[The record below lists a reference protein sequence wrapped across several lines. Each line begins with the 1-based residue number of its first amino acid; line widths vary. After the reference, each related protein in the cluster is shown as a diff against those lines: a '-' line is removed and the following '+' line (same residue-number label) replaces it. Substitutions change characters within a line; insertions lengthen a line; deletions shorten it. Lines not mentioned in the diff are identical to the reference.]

1 MSKPVTQG
9 SLFRSRIAK
18 EFDKKTAEFHTS
30 ANEDLRIFEDDLNCT
45 TAHDIMLHEQGII
58 PAKEIKLILTALDG
72 IRQKWRAGEV
82 TIGAE
87 YEDVHE
93 YIETTVIK
101 QIGIEAGGMIHTGRS
116 RNDQVVTDIKL
127 RLREDIIALGEATL
141 NLVDALQKRAAE
153 HADTPMILYT
163 HGQHAQVGTMGAYL
177 SAHADILLRDQQ
189 RLAELYARVNTNP
202 LGAGPVGG
210 TSININRKR
219 TTELLGFDSIH
230 ENAIDATSSRD
241 WAVETA
247 SVCAIT
253 MGDLSR
259 LSADILEWSTVE
271 FGYIELA
278 DEYASSSSIMPQKKN
293 PSTIELLRG
302 KTGEAYG
309 DLVSLLTMEKGL
321 ASGYVQDLQETKLTL
336 WRTVY
341 NTQICLEIMAGAVAT
356 MKIKP
361 ERLAKPLQGNFAMA
375 VEVAETLANEANLSF
390 REAYKIAADLTN
402 LTISRGST
410 LDKLTP
416 KDVEESA
423 AKLYKK
429 KVKVTQV
436 LVDKAT
442 DPKQSL
448 ERRVSLGSPSPKEV
462 KRMLKEH
469 AVAAKKQRADLEKKK
484 GAVEATLKSLQS
496 TAAKLSK

>member
-82 TIGAE
+82 TISAE

-127 RLREDIIALGEATL
+127 RLREDILAMGEATL

-177 SAHADILLRDQQ
+177 SAHADILLRDAQ
-189 RLAELYARVNTNP
+189 RLTELYARVNTNP

-230 ENAIDATSSRD
+230 ENAIDATSARD
-241 WAVETA
+241 WAVETCA
-247 SVCAIT
+247 VCAIT
-253 MGDLSR
+253 MTDLSR
-259 LSADILEWSTVE
+259 LAADILEWSTVE
-271 FGYIELA
+271 FGYVELS
-278 DEYASSSSIMPQKKN
+278 DEYSSSSSIMPQKKN

-302 KTGEAYG
+302 KSGQATGALME
-309 DLVSLLTMEKGL
+309 LLTMTKGL
-321 ASGYVQDLQETKLTL
+321 GSGYVQDLQETKLTL

-341 NTQICLEIMAGAVAT
+341 NTQICLEIMGGAVAT

-361 ERLAKPLQGNFAMA
+361 EKLAKPLQGNFAMA
-375 VEVAETLANEANLSF
+375 VELAETLANETPLSF
-390 REAYKIAADLTN
+390 REAYKIAADLVNT
-402 LTISRGST
+402 TISRGST
-410 LDKLTP
+410 LDKLKP
-416 KDVEESA
+416 EDVAASA
-423 AKLYKK
+423 ERLYKK
-429 KVKVTQV
+429 KLKVTQT
-436 LVDKAT
+436 LIDKAT
-442 DPKQSL
+442 DPLKSL
-448 ERRVSLGSPSPKEV
+448 QRRVSLGSPRPEEV
-462 KRMLKEH
+462 RRMLKEH
-469 AVAAKKQRADLEKKK
+469 GAEAAEQRAELDGRRSRLE
-484 GAVEATLKSLQS
+484 AALANLHA
-496 TAAKLSK
+496 TAARFSA

>member
-30 ANEDLRIFEDDLNCT
+30 VNEDLRIFEDDLNCT

-58 PAKEIKLILTALDG
+58 PVKEIKLILTALDG
-72 IRQKWRAGEV
+72 IRQKWRACEV
-82 TIGAE
+82 IIGAE

-127 RLREDIIALGEATL
+127 RLREDILAMGKATL
-141 NLVDALQKRAAE
+141 NLVDTLQKRAAE

-189 RLAELYARVNTNP
+189 RLVELYARVNTNP
-202 LGAGPVGG
+202 LGAGPIGG

-219 TTELLGFDSIH
+219 TTELLGFDAIH
-230 ENAIDATSSRD
+230 ENAIDATSARD
-241 WAVETA
+241 WAVETCA
-247 SVCAIT
+247 VCAIT
-253 MGDLSR
+253 NTDLSR
-259 LSADILEWSTVE
+259 LAADILEWSTVE
-271 FGYIELA
+271 FGYVELS
-278 DEYASSSSIMPQKKN
+278 DEYSSSSSIMPQKKN

-302 KTGEAYG
+302 KTGQSTGALMEI
-309 DLVSLLTMEKGL
+309 LTMTKGL

-341 NTQICLEIMAGAVAT
+341 NTQICLAIMEGAVDT

-361 ERLAKPLQGNFAMA
+361 EKLAKPLQGNFAMA
-375 VEVAETLANEANLSF
+375 VELAETLANDANLSF

-402 LTISRGST
+402 LTIDRSST

-423 AKLYKK
+423 VKLYKK
-429 KVKVTQV
+429 SIKVTQT
-436 LVDKAT
+436 LIDKAT
-442 DPKQSL
+442 DPMKSL

-462 KRMLKEH
+462 KKMLKEH
-469 AVAAKKQRADLEKKK
+469 AVTAKKQRIDLDKKK
-484 GAVEATLKSLQS
+484 AAVEEALANLHSI
-496 TAAKLSK
+496 AAKLSK

>member
-30 ANEDLRIFEDDLNCT
+30 TNEDLRIFEDDLNCT

-58 PAKEIKLILTALDG
+58 PAKELKLILTALNE
-72 IRQKWRAGEV
+72 IRQKWRTGEV
-82 TIGAE
+82 TIDAE

-127 RLREDIIALGEATL
+127 RLREDVLTLSEATL

-153 HADTPMILYT
+153 HANTPMILYT

-177 SAHADILLRDQQ
+177 SAHADILLRDAQ
-189 RLAELYARVNTNP
+189 RLSELYTRVNTNP

-219 TTELLGFDSIH
+219 TTELLGFDAIH
-230 ENAIDATSSRD
+230 ENAIDATSARD

-247 SVCAIT
+247 SVCAIILS
-253 MGDLSR
+253 DLSR

-271 FGYIELA
+271 FGYIELS
-278 DEYASSSSIMPQKKN
+278 DEYSSSSSIMPQKKN

-302 KTGEAYG
+302 KSGQATGALIE
-309 DLVSLLTMEKGL
+309 LMTMTKGL
-321 ASGYVQDLQETKLTL
+321 GSGYVQDLQETKLTL

-341 NTQICLEIMAGAVAT
+341 NTQICLEIMAGAVST

-361 ERLAKPLQGNFAMA
+361 EKLSKPLKGNFALA
-375 VEVAETLANEANLSF
+375 TELAETLANETPLSF
-390 REAYKIAADLTN
+390 REAYKIAADLVNT
-402 LTISRGST
+402 TISRGST

-423 AKLYKK
+423 EKLYKK
-429 KVKVTQV
+429 KIKVAPA
-436 LVDKAT
+436 LVENAT
-442 DPKQSL
+442 DPIQSL
-448 ERRVSLGSPSPKEV
+448 NRRRSLGSPSPAEV
-462 KRMLKEH
+462 KRMVKEH
-469 AVAAKKQRADLEKKK
+469 GAAAKKQRKEFDAKKK
-484 GAVEATLKSLQS
+484 AVEASLKNLHA
-496 TAAKLSK
+496 TATKLSK

>member
-30 ANEDLRIFEDDLNCT
+30 VNEDLRIFEDDLNCT
-45 TAHDIMLHEQGII
+45 TSHDIMLHEQGII
-58 PAKEIKLILTALDG
+58 PVKEIKLILTALDG
-72 IRQKWRAGEV
+72 IRQKWRACEV
-82 TIGAE
+82 IIGAD

-127 RLREDIIALGEATL
+127 RLREDILAMGEATL
-141 NLVDALQKRAAE
+141 NLVDTLQKRAAE

-219 TTELLGFDSIH
+219 TTELLGFDAIH
-230 ENAIDATSSRD
+230 ENAIDATSARD
-241 WAVETA
+241 WAVETCA
-247 SVCAIT
+247 VCAIT
-253 MGDLSR
+253 NTDLSR
-259 LSADILEWSTVE
+259 LAADILEWSTVE
-271 FGYIELA
+271 FGYVELS
-278 DEYASSSSIMPQKKN
+278 DEYSSSSSIMPQKKN

-302 KTGEAYG
+302 KTGQSTGALMEI
-309 DLVSLLTMEKGL
+309 LTMTKGL
-321 ASGYVQDLQETKLTL
+321 TSGYVQDLQETKLTL

-341 NTQICLEIMAGAVAT
+341 NTQICLAITEGAVAT

-361 ERLAKPLQGNFAMA
+361 EKLAKPLQGNFAMA
-375 VEVAETLANEANLSF
+375 VELAETLANDTSLSF

-402 LTISRGST
+402 LTISRSST
-410 LDKLTP
+410 LDKLAP

-423 AKLYKK
+423 VKLYKK
-429 KVKVTQV
+429 SIKVTQT
-436 LVDKAT
+436 LIDKAT
-442 DPKQSL
+442 DPMKSL

-462 KRMLKEH
+462 KKMLKEH
-469 AVAAKKQRADLEKKK
+469 AVTAKKQRIDLDKKK
-484 GAVEATLKSLQS
+484 AALDVALANLHSI
-496 TAAKLSK
+496 AAKLSK

>member
-1 MSKPVTQG
+1 MAKPVTQG
-9 SLFRSRIAK
+9 SLFRSRLGK
-18 EFDKKTAEFHTS
+18 EFDNKTAVFHTS
-30 ANEDLRIFEDDLNCT
+30 VNEDLRIFEDDINCT

-58 PAKEIKLILTALDG
+58 PAKELRLILTALEE
-72 IRQKWRAGEV
+72 IRQKWRRGEV

-127 RLREDIIALGEATL
+127 RLREDILKIGEATL
-141 NLVDALQKRAAE
+141 NLVDALQKRATE

-177 SAHADILLRDQQ
+177 SAYADILIRDEQ
-189 RLAELYARVNTNP
+189 RLTELYARVNTNP

-230 ENAIDATSSRD
+230 ENSIDATSSRD
-241 WAVETA
+241 WAMETA
-247 SVCAIT
+247 TVCAII

-259 LSADILEWSTVE
+259 IAADLLEWSTVE

-302 KTGEAYG
+302 KTGESYG
-309 DLVSLLTMEKGL
+309 ALIELLTMEKGL
-321 ASGYVQDLQETKLTL
+321 TTGYVQDLQETKLTL
-336 WRTVY
+336 WRTID
-341 NTQICLEIMAGAVAT
+341 NTQICLEIMTGAVAT

-375 VEVAETLANEANLSF
+375 VELAETLANETNLSF
-390 REAYKIAADLTN
+390 RESYKIAADLVN
-402 LTISRGST
+402 LTISRGAT
-410 LDKLTP
+410 LDRLKP
-416 KDVEESA
+416 EDVEASA

-429 KVKVTQV
+429 KVKVTQA
-436 LVDKAT
+436 LIDKAT
-442 DPKQSL
+442 DPIQSL
-448 ERRVSLGSPSPKEV
+448 NRRVSLGSPSPSEV

-469 AVAAKKQRADLEKKK
+469 SAMAKKQRTKLIEKKNK
-484 GAVEATLKSLQS
+484 VEAALDNLHQS
-496 TAAKLSK
+496 AAAHSI

>member
-1 MSKPVTQG
+1 MAKPVTQG
-9 SLFRSRIAK
+9 SLFRSRLAK
-18 EFDKKTAEFHTS
+18 EFDDKTAAFHTS
-30 ANEDLRIFEDDLNCT
+30 VDEDLRIFEDDINCT

-58 PAKEIKLILTALDG
+58 PAKELKLILAALEE
-72 IRQKWRAGEV
+72 IRQKWRKGEV

-127 RLREDIIALGEATL
+127 RLREDVLNISEATL
-141 NLVDALQKRAAE
+141 NLVDALQGRATE
-153 HADTPMILYT
+153 HADSLMILYT

-177 SAHADILLRDQQ
+177 SSHADILLRDQR
-189 RLAELYARVNTNP
+189 RLAELYTRVNTNP

-210 TSININRKR
+210 TSINIDRRR
-219 TTELLGFDSIH
+219 TTELLGFDAIH
-230 ENAIDATSSRD
+230 ENSIDATSSRD
-241 WAVETA
+241 WAMETA
-247 SVCAIT
+247 AVCAIT

-259 LSADILEWSTVE
+259 LAADILEWSTVE
-271 FGYIELA
+271 FGYVELA

-309 DLVSLLTMEKGL
+309 ALVELLTMEKGVPT
-321 ASGYVQDLQETKLTL
+321 GYVQDLQETKLTL
-336 WRTVY
+336 WRTLD

-361 ERLAKPLQGNFAMA
+361 ERLARPVQGNFAMA
-375 VEVAETLANEANLSF
+375 VELAETLANDAGLSF
-390 REAYKIAADLTN
+390 RESYKIAADLVN

-410 LDKLTP
+410 LDKLKP
-416 KDVEESA
+416 EDVTASA
-423 AKLYKK
+423 ERLYKK
-429 KVKVTQV
+429 KVKVTQA
-436 LVDKAT
+436 LIDKAT
-442 DPKQSL
+442 DPKKSL
-448 ERRVSLGSPSPKEV
+448 QRRVSLGSPRPEEV
-462 KRMLKEH
+462 KRMLREH
-469 AVAAKKQRADLEKKK
+469 GAEAAEQRARLGERR
-484 GAVEATLKSLQS
+484 SRLQTALDKLHA
-496 TAAKLSK
+496 TAARLSA

>member
-30 ANEDLRIFEDDLNCT
+30 VNEDLRIFEDDLNCT

-58 PAKEIKLILTALDG
+58 PAKEIKLILTALGG

-127 RLREDIIALGEATL
+127 RLREDILAIGEATL
-141 NLVDALQKRAAE
+141 NLIDALQKRAAE

-202 LGAGPVGG
+202 LGAGPIGG
-210 TSININRKR
+210 TSINIDRKR
-219 TTELLGFDSIH
+219 TTELLGFDAIH
-230 ENAIDATSSRD
+230 ENAIDATSARD
-241 WAVETA
+241 WAVETCA
-247 SVCAIT
+247 VCAIT
-253 MGDLSR
+253 NTDLSR
-259 LSADILEWSTVE
+259 LAADILEWSAVE
-271 FGYIELA
+271 FGYVELS
-278 DEYASSSSIMPQKKN
+278 DEYSSSSSIMPQKKN

-302 KTGEAYG
+302 KTGQSTGALMEIF
-309 DLVSLLTMEKGL
+309 TMTKGL
-321 ASGYVQDLQETKLTL
+321 TSGYVQDLQETKVTL

-341 NTQICLEIMAGAVAT
+341 NTQICLEIMEGAIAT
-356 MKIKP
+356 MKIKL
-361 ERLAKPLQGNFAMA
+361 EKLAKPLQGNYAMA
-375 VEVAETLANEANLSF
+375 VELAETLANDTPLSF

-402 LTISRGST
+402 LTISRGLT

-416 KDVEESA
+416 KDIEESA
-423 AKLYKK
+423 KKLYKK
-429 KVKVTQV
+429 KVKVTSA
-436 LVDKAT
+436 LVAKAT
-442 DPKQSL
+442 DPMLSL
-448 ERRVSLGSPSPKEV
+448 SRRKSLGAPSPAEV

-469 AVAAKKQRADLEKKK
+469 GIAAKKQRADLDKKK
-484 GAVEATLKSLQS
+484 AAIEAALSNLQS
-496 TAAKLSK
+496 TAIKLSE

>member
-1 MSKPVTQG
+1 MAKPVTPG
-9 SLFRSRIAK
+9 SLFRSRLGK
-18 EFDKKTAEFHTS
+18 EFDNKTAVFHTS
-30 ANEDLRIFEDDLNCT
+30 VNEDLRIFEDDINCT

-58 PAKEIKLILTALDG
+58 PAKELRLILTALEE
-72 IRQKWRAGEV
+72 IRQKWRRGEV

-127 RLREDIIALGEATL
+127 RLREDILKMGESTL
-141 NLVDALQKRAAE
+141 NLVDALQKRATE

-163 HGQHAQVGTMGAYL
+163 HGQHAQVGTMGAYF
-177 SAHADILLRDQQ
+177 SAYADILLRDEQ
-189 RLAELYARVNTNP
+189 RLIELYARVNTNP

-219 TTELLGFDSIH
+219 TTELLGFEGIH
-230 ENAIDATSSRD
+230 ENSIDATSSRD
-241 WAVETA
+241 WAMETA
-247 SVCAIT
+247 SVCAII

-259 LSADILEWSTVE
+259 IAADILEWSTVE
-271 FGYIELA
+271 FGYLELA

-302 KTGEAYG
+302 KTGESYG
-309 DLVSLLTMEKGL
+309 ALAELLTMEKGL
-321 ASGYVQDLQETKLTL
+321 TTGYVQDLQETKLTL
-336 WRTVY
+336 WRTID

-361 ERLAKPLQGNFAMA
+361 ERLAKPLQGNFALA
-375 VEVAETLANEANLSF
+375 VELAETLANETSLSF
-390 REAYKIAADLTN
+390 RESYKITADLVN
-402 LTISRGST
+402 ITISRGAT
-410 LDKLTP
+410 LDKLKP
-416 KDVEESA
+416 EDVEASA
-423 AKLYKK
+423 EKLYKK
-429 KVKVTQV
+429 KVKVTQT
-436 LVDKAT
+436 LIDKAT
-442 DPKQSL
+442 DPMQSL
-448 ERRVSLGSPSPKEV
+448 NRRVSLGSPSPTEV

-469 AVAAKKQRADLEKKK
+469 GATAQKQRTELFKKKDNIEAALEKLHQ
-484 GAVEATLKSLQS
+484 AALAHS
-496 TAAKLSK
+496 T

>member
-30 ANEDLRIFEDDLNCT
+30 VNDDLRIFEDDLNCT

-72 IRQKWRAGEV
+72 IRQKWRSGEV
-82 TIGAE
+82 TIGSE

-127 RLREDIIALGEATL
+127 RLREDILNMSEATL
-141 NLVDALQKRAAE
+141 NLVDTLQKRASE
-153 HADTPMILYT
+153 HADTPMMLYT

-177 SAHADILLRDQQ
+177 SSHADILLRDQQ
-189 RLAELYARVNTNP
+189 RLTDLYTRVNTNP
-202 LGAGPVGG
+202 LGAGPIGG

-219 TTELLGFDSIH
+219 TTELLGFDSLH
-230 ENAIDATSSRD
+230 ENSIDATSSRD
-241 WAVETA
+241 WAMETA
-247 SVCAIT
+247 AVCAIT

-259 LSADILEWSTVE
+259 LAADILEWSTVE

-278 DEYASSSSIMPQKKN
+278 DEYTSSSSIMPQKKN

-302 KTGEAYG
+302 KTGESTGA
-309 DLVSLLTMEKGL
+309 LMELLTMEKGL
-321 ASGYVQDLQETKLTL
+321 TSGYVQDLQETKLTL

-341 NTQICLEIMAGAVAT
+341 NTQICLEIMEGAVTT

-361 ERLAKPLQGNFAMA
+361 ERLAKALQGNFAMA
-375 VEVAETLANEANLSF
+375 VELAETLANETPHSF
-390 REAYKIAADLTN
+390 REAYKIAADLVN
-402 LTISRGST
+402 LIISRNST
-410 LDKLTP
+410 LDNLTP
-416 KDVEESA
+416 KDIEESA
-423 AKLYKK
+423 VKLYKK
-429 KVKVTQV
+429 NIKVTQS
-436 LVDKAT
+436 LIDKAT

-448 ERRVSLGSPSPKEV
+448 QRRISLGSPSPAEV

-469 AVAAKKQRADLEKKK
+469 ATTAKKQRVDLNRKK
-484 GAVEATLKSLQS
+484 AAIEAALKNLRS
-496 TAAKLSK
+496 TATKLSM

>member
-30 ANEDLRIFEDDLNCT
+30 VNEDLRIFEDDLNCT

-58 PAKEIKLILTALDG
+58 PVKEIKLILTALDG
-72 IRQKWRAGEV
+72 IRQKWRACEV
-82 TIGAE
+82 SIGAE

-127 RLREDIIALGEATL
+127 RLREDILAMGEATL
-141 NLVDALQKRAAE
+141 NLVDTLQKRAAE
-153 HADTPMILYT
+153 QADTPMILYT

-202 LGAGPVGG
+202 LGAGPIGG

-219 TTELLGFDSIH
+219 TTELLGFDAIH
-230 ENAIDATSSRD
+230 ENAIDATSARD
-241 WAVETA
+241 WAVETCA
-247 SVCAIT
+247 VCAIT
-253 MGDLSR
+253 NTDLSR
-259 LSADILEWSTVE
+259 LAADILEWSTVE
-271 FGYIELA
+271 FGYVELS
-278 DEYASSSSIMPQKKN
+278 DEYSSSSSIMPQKKN

-302 KTGEAYG
+302 KTGQSTGALMEI
-309 DLVSLLTMEKGL
+309 LTMTKGL

-341 NTQICLEIMAGAVAT
+341 NTQICLAIMEGAIDT

-361 ERLAKPLQGNFAMA
+361 EKLAKPLQGNFAMA
-375 VEVAETLANEANLSF
+375 VELAETLANDTNLSF

-402 LTISRGST
+402 LTIDRSST

-423 AKLYKK
+423 VKLYKK
-429 KVKVTQV
+429 SIKVTQT
-436 LVDKAT
+436 LIDTAT
-442 DPKQSL
+442 DPMKSL

-462 KRMLKEH
+462 KKMLKEH
-469 AVAAKKQRADLEKKK
+469 AVTAKKQRIDLDKKK
-484 GAVEATLKSLQS
+484 AAVEEALANLHSI
-496 TAAKLSK
+496 AAKLSK

>member
-30 ANEDLRIFEDDLNCT
+30 VNEDLRIFEDDLNCT

-58 PAKEIKLILTALDG
+58 PAKELKLILNALDG

-82 TIGAE
+82 IIGAE

-116 RNDQVVTDIKL
+116 RNDQVVCDIKL
-127 RLREDIIALGEATL
+127 RLREDILNLAEATL
-141 NLVDALQKRAAE
+141 NVVDALQKRAAE
-153 HADTPMILYT
+153 HAETPMILYT
-163 HGQHAQVGTMGAYL
+163 HGQHGQVGTMGAYF
-177 SAHADILLRDQQ
+177 SAHADILLRDAQ
-189 RLAELYARVNTNP
+189 RLAELYPRVNSNP

-219 TTELLGFDSIH
+219 TTELLGFDSIQ
-230 ENAIDATSSRD
+230 ENSIDATSARD

-247 SVCAIT
+247 SVCAIILT
-253 MGDLSR
+253 DLSR

-271 FGYIELA
+271 FGYVQLA
-278 DEYASSSSIMPQKKN
+278 DEYTSSSSIMPQKKN

-302 KTGEAYG
+302 KSGQAVGALME
-309 DLVSLLTMEKGL
+309 LLTMTKGL
-321 ASGYVQDLQETKLTL
+321 GSGYVQDMQETKITL

-341 NTQICLEIMAGAVAT
+341 NTQICLEIMEGAVTT
-356 MKIKP
+356 MKVNK
-361 ERLAKPLQGNFAMA
+361 EKLAKPLEGNFAMA
-375 VEVAETLANEANLSF
+375 VELAESLSNETPLSF

-402 LTISRGST
+402 LVISRGST

-416 KDVEESA
+416 KDVEESGM
-423 AKLYKK
+423 KLYKK
-429 KVKVTQV
+429 KVTVTKDF
-436 LVDKAT
+436 LLKAT
-442 DPKQSL
+442 DPIQRINK
-448 ERRVSLGSPSPKEV
+448 RASLGGPSPAEV
-462 KRMLKEH
+462 KRMVKEH
-469 AVAAKKQRADLEKKK
+469 GSEAKKQRADIEKKK
-484 GAVEATLKSLQS
+484 KAVEDAIANLHA
-496 TAAKLSK
+496 TAAKLAK

>member
-72 IRQKWRAGEV
+72 IRSKWRAGEV

-127 RLREDIIALGEATL
+127 RLREDVLAMEEATL
-141 NLVDALQKRAAE
+141 NLVDTLQKRASE

-177 SAHADILLRDQQ
+177 SAHADILLRDAQ
-189 RLAELYARVNTNP
+189 RLTELYARVNTNP

-210 TSININRKR
+210 TSINIDRKR
-219 TTELLGFDSIH
+219 TTELLGFDSVH
-230 ENAIDATSSRD
+230 ENSIDATSARD

-247 SVCAIT
+247 SVCAIVLS
-253 MGDLSR
+253 DLSR

-271 FGYIELA
+271 FGYVQLA
-278 DEYASSSSIMPQKKN
+278 DEFTSSSSIMPQKKN

-302 KTGEAYG
+302 KSGQATGALIE
-309 DLVSLLTMEKGL
+309 LLTMTKGL
-321 ASGYVQDLQETKLTL
+321 GSGYVQDLQETKITL

-341 NTQICLEIMAGAVAT
+341 NTQICLEIMEGAIFT
-356 MKIKP
+356 MKVNK
-361 ERLAKPLQGNFAMA
+361 ERLAKPLKGNFALA
-375 VEVAETLANEANLSF
+375 TELAETLANETPLSF
-390 REAYKIAADLTN
+390 REAYKVSADLVNTV
-402 LTISRGST
+402 ISRGTT
-410 LDKLTP
+410 LDGLTP

-423 AKLYKK
+423 AKLYGKK
-429 KVKVTQV
+429 LTIPEALVEKVT
-436 LVDKAT
+436 
-442 DPKQSL
+442 DPMQSL
-448 ERRVSLGSPSPKEV
+448 TRRRSMGAPSPAEV
-462 KRMLKEH
+462 KRMVKNH
-469 AVAAKKQRADLEKKK
+469 GAAAKKQRKGLDSKKK
-484 GAVEATLKSLQS
+484 AVEAAIANLHA
-496 TAAKLSK
+496 TAAKLAK